1 MKKMRIR
8 IGKDGKATVKVEGVS
23 GPGCVELTKAFEEA
37 IGEVEERE
45 LTDAYHEEVQEDVS
59 EDIEET
65 L

>member
-8 IGKDGKATVKVEGVS
+8 IGKDGRATVKVEGVV
-23 GPGCVELTKAFEEA
+23 GPGCLEFTKAIEEA

-45 LTDAYHEEVQEDVS
+45 LTDAYHQEAIEGVS
-59 EDIEET
+59 ENVEET